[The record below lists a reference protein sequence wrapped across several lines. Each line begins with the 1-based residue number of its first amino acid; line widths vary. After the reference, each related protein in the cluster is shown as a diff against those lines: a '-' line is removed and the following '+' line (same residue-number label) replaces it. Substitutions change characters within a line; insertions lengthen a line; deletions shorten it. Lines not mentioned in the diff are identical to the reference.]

1 MPLNLPVDL
10 TKGDVRR
17 TASTASEYWDLHY
30 KGFVEAEGPAVA
42 SLSYDELTPAQKRA
56 RTLELK
62 RQVEQGDAVDT
73 SSDAVDTDLS
83 NQAGDANES

>member
-1 MPLNLPVDL
+1 MSLNLPVDL
-10 TKGDVRR
+10 TKGELRR
-17 TASTASEYWDLHY
+17 TASTASEYWDLRY
-30 KGFVEAEGPAVA
+30 KGFVEADGPAVA

-62 RQVEQGDAVDT
+62 RQSDSVDT
-73 SSDAVDTDLS
+73 SSEAVDADLS